1 MSESE
6 EMYLVTVAR
15 LIETGFPEPI
25 PLSRLAEEL
34 SIQAISVNQMVR
46 KLADEGY
53 VSYLPYKGVAL
64 LPEGRRLAH
73 YVLRCRR
80 LWEVF
85 LVEHLGLPPSEAD
98 ALACR
103 MEHVTPCEVGERLYA
118 YLGQPTVSPLGR
130 TIPKGDGLPVADHL
144 PPLSTVQ
151 VGQRVEVVRLETEL
165 ASAAFLR
172 AEGLHPGVPVTVL
185 AIGDQ
190 GAMLLQVGERQMTI
204 TGSVAENVMVKITN
218 EISTDQS

>member
-1 MSESE
+1 MASQKIKRMSESE

-15 LIETGFPEPI
+15 LIEAGLQEPI
-25 PLSRLAEEL
+25 HLSRLAEEL

-53 VSYLPYKGVAL
+53 VNYLPYKGVEL

-85 LVEHLGLPPSEAD
+85 LVEHLGLPPSEANV
-98 ALACR
+98 LACR

-118 YLGQPTVSPLGR
+118 YLERPTVSPLGK
-130 TIPKGDGLPVADHL
+130 TIPKGGDVPVLDHL
-144 PPLSTVQ
+144 QPLSTVQ
-151 VGQRVEVVRLETEL
+151 VGQRVEIVRFEMEA
-165 ASAAFLR
+165 ASAAFLQ
-172 AEGLHPGVPVTVL
+172 AEGLRLGTHVTVL
-185 AIGDQ
+185 TVGDR
-190 GAMLLQVGERQMTI
+190 GAMLLQAGERQITMTN
-204 TGSVAENVMVKITN
+204 VMAENVMVKV
-218 EISTDQS
+218 